1 MLASQPA
8 ASNSWATT
16 QTAQVKEKNSHG
28 LHGLL
33 DELHPGVALLLAAG
47 QHLHHLWLG
56 DAGRDEE
63 EATLFVSDLP
73 HNQLLEGDDG
83 GALVL
88 EAEAAQ
94 GLTEAGREEQE
105 NKEESGRVK
114 GEEEGRQMLN
124 ERGVHRRRGGTV

>member
-1 MLASQPA
+1 M
-8 ASNSWATT
+8 
-16 QTAQVKEKNSHG
+16 KKKKNSHR

-47 QHLHHLWLG
+47 QDLHHLWLG

-63 EATLFVSDLP
+63 EATLFVSNLP

-88 EAEAAQ
+88 GGDAAQ
-94 GLTEAGREEQE
+94 GLMEAGREEQE

-114 GEEEGRQMLN
+114 EEEEGKTD
-124 ERGVHRRRGGTV
+124 V